1 MILVRSFRGK
11 DKGSCS
17 EIRNRKRNMED
28 YQMEEKIYT
37 SEEFR
42 KLIVELQE
50 NEILEVTFV
59 GEE

>member
-17 EIRNRKRNMED
+17 EIRNRKKKYGGLSD
-28 YQMEEKIYT
+28 G
-37 SEEFR
+37 R
-42 KLIVELQE
+42 KDLYERRIQE